1 MHRIVCRP
9 TPRVPFGSQD
19 LESLPH
25 SIGGRI
31 ARLLAAVVCLV
42 FASSLAAAEA
52 LFPQPLHITR
62 RLDDPISRSVTTVHE
77 YCAGNQVVTIAGA
90 RITIADHARQEL
102 TEIDRVAGTYS
113 VTSFA
118 DLAAAEA
125 AVSPKRT
132 APLAAPANARPE
144 RWKIAGNSDLFAIT
158 FERSARTPAK
168 MDVRFDRSTR
178 LSKAAFEVLIGAAFP
193 YQRSEVHDALFEVGR
208 EREGGGRKIVSN
220 SLSSDPVYALPV
232 DQTMTFDVAGDV
244 LIVRSKVLDVRSE
257 LVPPGTLT
265 IPPGSRLVESHTVR
279 LARELREADGLP
291 SPRSH

>member
-1 MHRIVCRP
+1 MHRIASRI
-9 TPRVPFGSQD
+9 TPWVPLGSQD
-19 LESLPH
+19 LESRLGVR
-25 SIGGRI
+25 GGRI
-31 ARLLAAVVCLV
+31 ARLFAVVVCLV
-42 FASSLAAAEA
+42 FAGGLAAAEA

-62 RLDDPISRSVTTVHE
+62 RLDDPISHSVTTVHE

-125 AVSPKRT
+125 AVSPKRV
-132 APLAAPANARPE
+132 APMAAQADATPE
-144 RWKIAGNSDLFAIT
+144 RWKIAGNSDAFAIT
-158 FERSARTPAK
+158 FERSTRTPAK
-168 MDVRFDRSTR
+168 MDVRFDRNTR

-193 YQRSEVHDALFEVGR
+193 HQRSDVHDALVEVSR
-208 EREGGGRKIVSN
+208 AREGGDRKIISN

-232 DQTMTFDVAGDV
+232 DQTMTFEVAGDV
-244 LIVRSKVLDVRSE
+244 LTVHSTVLDVRSE

-291 SPRSH
+291 SSLSH